1 MECKGTINTVEQKLN
16 SIKVEPYWNVKG
28 TQRAEYTNILL
39 IKVEPYWNVKELS
52 LNANQY
58 IGIKVEP
65 YWNVK
70 LLYSIHFQ
78 STEYY

>member
-39 IKVEPYWNVKELS
+39 IKVEPYWNVKE
-52 LNANQY
+52 
-58 IGIKVEP
+58 G
-65 YWNVK
+65 
-70 LLYSIHFQ
+70 
-78 STEYY
+78 TETIDR